1 MAAKPPPQ
9 LLAAIQKA
17 VKGTPVSVATMVGI
31 WRIESASTYPNPA
44 VNSIGYGGL
53 FGTKDWN
60 GSTQAQ
66 ADLAVSI
73 LARLIR
79 TNQNSL
85 PKALL
90 AYSGGGYS
98 SVDGSGG
105 TTTANTGGSGSTAPQ
120 PTPAP
125 TPTPAPAAQF
135 IPPANTSTS
144 PLEPPN
150 LQAQPG
156 PDVEL
161 PGSQSY
167 TIGQPHLVQSLW
179 SQVNQGSFVS
189 PDAALMLQNAS
200 GG

>member
-17 VKGTPVSVATMVGI
+17 VKGTGISVGTMVGI

-44 VNSIGYGGL
+44 VNKEGYGGL
-53 FGTKDWN
+53 FGTTDWN

-66 ADLAVSI
+66 ANLAVSI
-73 LARLIR
+73 LARLVR
-79 TNQNSL
+79 NNQGSMS
-85 PKALL
+85 KALL
-90 AYSGGGYS
+90 QYSGGGYS

-105 TTTANTGGSGSTAPQ
+105 TTAANTGGPGSTAPQ
-120 PTPAP
+120 AAPAPTPAP
-125 TPTPAPAAQF
+125 QAAAAQF
-135 IPPANTSTS
+135 VPPASAS
-144 PLEPPN
+144 PFE
-150 LQAQPG
+150 

-161 PGSQSY
+161 PGSQQY
-167 TIGQPHLVQSLW
+167 TIGEPHIVQSLW

-189 PDAALMLQNAS
+189 PDAALMLQNA